1 MTQLSEK
8 NFLKSGPKSMLCID
22 YGTRITGLAI
32 YMQGKDPY
40 PLPFGRIVYK
50 GDSALIEEI
59 KQLISSE
66 DIDLIVLGI
75 PYLTDGQPTKMTQ
88 KILEFSDKWKQE
100 VPRTPL
106 FLQDETLSTFEAK
119 ERMKQ
124 LPQYNFKI
132 DLKRVDELAAS
143 IILEA
148 FLEKINLDQSN

>member
-1 MTQLSEK
+1 
-8 NFLKSGPKSMLCID
+8 MLCID

-50 GDSALIEEI
+50 GDSVLIEEI

-66 DIDLIVLGI
+66 DIDLIVLGV

>member
-8 NFLKSGPKSMLCID
+8 NFFESGPKSMLCID
-22 YGTRITGLAI
+22 YGTRITGLAT
-32 YMQGKDPY
+32 YEQGKDPY

-50 GDSALIEEI
+50 GDSALIEEV
-59 KQLISSE
+59 KRLISSE
-66 DIDLIVLGI
+66 GIDLIILGI

-88 KILEFSDKWKQE
+88 KILRFSEKWKSE
-100 VPRTPL
+100 VPETPL
-106 FLQDETLSTFEAK
+106 FIQDETLSTFEAK

-132 DLKRVDELAAS
+132 DLKRIDELAAS